1 MRPHSILNLILW
13 IGLTIGTV
21 PFGAGAASHLSASAS
36 GERFLFVVDKSSGME
51 RLQDATE
58 ATIFDL
64 IGSGIYGQ
72 MQAGDTFGLWTFNK
86 ETSAGKFSMQVWDP
100 RKARQQATVVAA
112 FLSGVE
118 YEGSS
123 NLKDVTEKLKK
134 IIHSVSNVTVFV
146 ISDGDSQMKG
156 TPFDKTINAEYKN
169 QRKQRAS
176 AKRPFVTTLIARDG
190 WIIDQSVTVAG
201 TRIDLPPRPALTE
214 PPPPALATTAKS
226 NPIVSSPIVQ
236 APAPAAAQTAPPIPK
251 PAPKISIVTK
261 KPAETTE
268 TNTTA
273 QVLTVA
279 AANAAPVPAIE
290 PATTAQVTAPAPA
303 PAAVPNPNS
312 TPDAEPSRTE
322 IASQDSILAAAN
334 KLVTAP
340 SPTAPAAAATRTE
353 KSASETSPSTAIPV
367 SSSTIESVFSQ
378 LTPEPTR
385 VAARETSTGSNTS
398 SPETTAALQG
408 VGTPIATS
416 GSHVWQIVFGALLL
430 VAALFL
436 GFTVIRQRR
445 PATHASL
452 ITQSM
457 ERR

>member
-13 IGLTIGTV
+13 IWLVIAAA
-21 PFGAGAASHLSASAS
+21 PSGAGAASYLSASPS
-36 GERFLFVVDKSSGME
+36 GERFLFVVDKSSDME
-51 RLQDATE
+51 KLQDATE

-64 IGSGIYGQ
+64 IGSGLYGQ
-72 MQAGDTFGLWTFNK
+72 MQAGDTFGLWTFTK
-86 ETSAGKFSMQVWDP
+86 EVSAGIFSMQVWDP

-146 ISDGDSQMKG
+146 ISDGDSPMKG

-214 PPPPALATTAKS
+214 PPPPALATTTKS
-226 NPIVSSPIVQ
+226 NPIVSSPFVQ
-236 APAPAAAQTAPPIPK
+236 APPPATAQTPPPLPK
-251 PAPKISIVTK
+251 PAPKMSIVTK

-268 TNTTA
+268 TNTTTPS
-273 QVLTVA
+273 VTVA
-279 AANAAPVPAIE
+279 AAGAAPASTTE
-290 PATTAQVTAPAPA
+290 PATTAQVTAPARA
-303 PAAVPNPNS
+303 PASVPNPNS

-340 SPTAPAAAATRTE
+340 PPPAATRPE
-353 KSASETSPSTAIPV
+353 KSPSETSQAAAIPV

-385 VAARETSTGSNTS
+385 VAAREPSPGSNTS
-398 SPETTAALQG
+398 SPESTAALQG

>member
-13 IGLTIGTV
+13 ISLAIGSI
-21 PFGAGAASHLSASAS
+21 PGNAGAASYLSASSS

-51 RLQDATE
+51 KLQDATE

-64 IGSGIYGQ
+64 IGSGLYGQ

-100 RKARQQATVVAA
+100 RKARQQATIVAA
-112 FLSGVE
+112 YLSGVE
-118 YEGSS
+118 YEGPS

-156 TPFDKTINAEYKN
+156 TPFDKTINADYKN

-201 TRIDLPPRPALTE
+201 TRIDLPPRSAPAE
-214 PPPPALATTAKS
+214 PQPPALATTAKS
-226 NPIVSSPIVQ
+226 NPVVSSPIVQ
-236 APAPAAAQTAPPIPK
+236 APPPATAQTPPPLPK
-251 PAPKISIVTK
+251 LAPKISIVTK
-261 KPAETTE
+261 TPTE
-268 TNTTA
+268 TNTAIPTSSA
-273 QVLTVA
+273 TTVA
-279 AANAAPVPAIE
+279 VAVTEPTRAIE
-290 PATTAQVTAPAPA
+290 PATIAPVTT
-303 PAAVPNPNS
+303 PAAAAAPVPGPNLTS
-312 TPDAEPSRTE
+312 DPEPSRAE
-322 IASQDSILAAAN
+322 ITSQDSILAAAN
-334 KLVTAP
+334 KRA
-340 SPTAPAAAATRTE
+340 
-353 KSASETSPSTAIPV
+353 TSPSPDPAATPAAIPV
-367 SSSTIESVFSQ
+367 SSSTIESVLAT
-378 LTPEPTR
+378 LTPEPTP
-385 VAARETSTGSNTS
+385 VAAREPSHSSSTT
-398 SPETTAALQG
+398 SPEPTAALQG
-408 VGTPIATS
+408 VGTPISAS
-416 GSHVWQIVFGALLL
+416 RSSIWQMVFGALLL
-430 VAALFL
+430 VAALVL

-445 PATHASL
+445 PVAQASL

>member
-13 IGLTIGTV
+13 IALAIGSI
-21 PFGAGAASHLSASAS
+21 PGNADAASYLSASSS
-36 GERFLFVVDKSSGME
+36 GERFLFVVDKSSDME
-51 RLQDATE
+51 KLQDATE

-64 IGSGIYGQ
+64 VGSGVYGQ

-118 YEGSS
+118 YDGSS

-146 ISDGDSQMKG
+146 ISDGDAQMKG
-156 TPFDKTINAEYKN
+156 TPFDKTINAEYKR

-201 TRIDLPPRPALTE
+201 NRIDLPPRPALTA
-214 PPPPALATTAKS
+214 PPPPALVTTPKS
-226 NPIVSSPIVQ
+226 NPVVSSPVAQ
-236 APAPAAAQTAPPIPK
+236 APTPVTAQTPPPLPK
-251 PAPKISIVTK
+251 TAPKISIVTK
-261 KPAETTE
+261 KPAETNENLAAVPTATIAVTATE
-268 TNTTA
+268 PAKIAPVIPPTA
-273 QVLTVA
+273 A
-279 AANAAPVPAIE
+279 AAPVPTPSPMPDPE
-290 PATTAQVTAPAPA
+290 P
-303 PAAVPNPNS
+303 N
-312 TPDAEPSRTE
+312 RTE
-322 IASQDSILAAAN
+322 IASQDSILAAA
-334 KLVTAP
+334 
-340 SPTAPAAAATRTE
+340 ATRSE
-353 KSASETSPSTAIPV
+353 KITSETSPPAAIPV
-367 SSSTIESVFSQ
+367 SSATIESVLAK

-385 VAARETSTGSNTS
+385 VAAREPSHSSSTT
-398 SPETTAALQG
+398 SPEPTAVLQG
-408 VGTPIATS
+408 VGAPISAS
-416 GSHVWQIVFGALLL
+416 GSSIWQMVFGALLL
-430 VAALFL
+430 VAALVL

-445 PATHASL
+445 PVTQASL